1 VHPGLFI
8 LFARFYHFNNENRKK
23 MTPVTA
29 GIVGILLLLV
39 LFLMRMPVAFAMTFI
54 GLVGF
59 AYIGGSSPALG
70 LLAQDVFET
79 FSSYPLSVIP
89 MFILMGSFGFA
100 SGISRRLYNATYT
113 WVGQLRGGL
122 TIATVLACSGFA
134 AISGSTAATAA
145 TMGKIALPEMEKYGY
160 DRMLATGTVAA
171 AGTLGILIPPS
182 TILIVYGILTEESIG
197 KLFIAGVLPGLIMSL
212 LFILVVTI
220 LCHRN
225 PKLAPP
231 GAPTSWKAK
240 AKAFGGMIEAL
251 ILFVLTIG
259 GLFLG
264 WFSPTQAGA
273 IGSGGA
279 LLIGL
284 IRRQLSWKA
293 FFESGKDGLR
303 TSCMVLM
310 IITGATI
317 FGHFMAVTTIP
328 FVLADW
334 VSNLPIPKTAIMA
347 VIIFIYF
354 IGGFFM
360 DSMAL
365 VVVTIPIFFPVV
377 MDLGFDPIWFGV
389 IIVLVAEMGVITPP
403 VGVNVFVIK
412 GIAPDIPLEVIFKGI
427 LPFLAAL
434 VLFTIALIFFPQIAT
449 YLPSLVT
456 Y

>member
-1 VHPGLFI
+1 
-8 LFARFYHFNNENRKK
+8 
-23 MTPVTA
+23 MSPVTT
-29 GIVGILLLLV
+29 GIVGIILLLL
-39 LFLMRMPVAFAMTFI
+39 LFLLRMPVAFAMTFI
-54 GLVGF
+54 GVTGF
-59 AYIGGSSPALG
+59 AYLTGPEPALG
-70 LLAQDVFET
+70 LLAQDIFET

-89 MFILMGSFGFA
+89 MFILMGSFAFA
-100 SGISRRLYNATYT
+100 SGISQRMYNTTYS

-134 AISGSTAATAA
+134 AICGSTAATAA
-145 TMGKIALPEMEKYGY
+145 TMGKIALPEMKKYGY
-160 DRMLATGTVAA
+160 DDMLATGTVAA

-197 KLFIAGVLPGLIMSL
+197 KLFVAGLLPGVVLSL
-212 LFILVVTI
+212 LFVGVVAI
-220 LCHRN
+220 LCRRN
-225 PKLAPP
+225 PDLGPS
-231 GAPTSWKAK
+231 GSPTTWKEKFQATK
-240 AKAFGGMIEAL
+240 GIIEAV
-251 ILFVLTIG
+251 ILFALTIG
-259 GLFLG
+259 GLFMG

-273 IGSGGA
+273 IGAGGA

-284 IRRQLSWKA
+284 FRRQLTWKS

-303 TSCMVLM
+303 TACMVLF
-310 IITGATI
+310 IITGATV

-328 FVLADW
+328 FLLADW
-334 VSNLPIPKTAIMA
+334 VSGLPIPTMAIMG

-365 VVVTIPIFFPVV
+365 VVVTIPIFFPLVLK
-377 MDLGFDPIWFGV
+377 LGFDPIWFGV

-427 LPFLAAL
+427 IPFLIAL
-434 VLFTIALIFFPQIAT
+434 MLFTIVLIVFPQIAT